1 MKAADDEKKDKLR
14 PKFDKLRE
22 KVDAKKD
29 QAAAEFKKGAYAE
42 SINLYKQ
49 AATLLDDALES
60 FPVFKKDIAQME
72 AAIFGN
78 IAFCYGKDKH
88 DKQ

>member
-1 MKAADDEKKDKLR
+1 MN
-14 PKFDKLRE
+14 E

>member
-1 MKAADDEKKDKLR
+1 MR

-60 FPVFKKDIAQME
+60 FPVFKKDIA
-72 AAIFGN
+72 
-78 IAFCYGKDKH
+78 
-88 DKQ
+88 